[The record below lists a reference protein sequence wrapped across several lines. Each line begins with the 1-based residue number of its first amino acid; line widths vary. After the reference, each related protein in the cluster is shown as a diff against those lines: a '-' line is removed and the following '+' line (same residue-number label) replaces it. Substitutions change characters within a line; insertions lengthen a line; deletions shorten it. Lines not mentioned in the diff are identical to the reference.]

1 MDELFNELGWYE
13 RGSNS
18 VGRVT
23 AFQAVGRGFESRL
36 PLKKKIFLS
45 DALKK
50 AARSKKNLSAC
61 VAQLVEH
68 FLGKE
73 EVIGS
78 IPIASSNEYGEQEG
92 MTMRDIITLECTDC
106 KRRNYSTTKNKK
118 KQTGRVEYKKYC
130 PWCKKRTPHKETK

>member
-1 MDELFNELGWYE
+1 MVEFFDELEWFE

-36 PLKKKIFLS
+36 PL
-45 DALKK
+45 
-50 AARSKKNLSAC
+50 RTHTCSAC

-78 IPIASSNEYGEQEG
+78 IPIASSNESEEDEG
-92 MTMRDIITLECTDC
+92 ITMRDIITLECTEC